1 VFVVNERQTKMMRT
15 LLLHSNEAVRVQQLA
30 DDLQCSEKTVRNDLK
45 TIQKFLELKSNK
57 ATLNRKP
64 GVGLQLLVDEEEKK
78 RIFNFLYQSERST
91 EKDRILEI
99 TYHLLVENK
108 PLTLQGMADQYY
120 ATATE
125 IRSDLLKINKWVKTF
140 GLSVVSKQR
149 LGSIILG
156 KEIDKRNALA
166 HLSELV
172 AQEDYSSS
180 YILQL
185 FPDYEVNLVRHSLAK
200 VLGDY
205 KWQLSDEKVE
215 SLVIHALV
223 MMKRSRQNSSIIIK
237 DEEINTVRH
246 SQEYSMTE
254 SIFKHLQKA
263 LSLSLPNSEK
273 VYFTWHL
280 MSCNQENLIQQTDD
294 RTNTL
299 MNNILNQ
306 LTTQLQIM
314 TMSDFKNDSIL
325 MDGLRVHLPSTVHRV
340 RYGLSIRN
348 PMLYEIK
355 KMYPYMFSMVVMAL
369 EEVNKNYS
377 IHIPEDEAAYLVL
390 HFQASIERL
399 QKKRETKKKVLI
411 VCELGVGMSHL
422 LQAKLEQS
430 YKGIDI
436 TGCIGVH
443 DLEETL
449 TNHRV
454 DFILS
459 TRELEEKGT
468 PHLVISPLLKA
479 EDRQKLDQFL
489 QKSTENS
496 LFTDKLLEWLRNGV
510 VHFDLDPVHRY
521 EVIEMLGKE
530 MTEKGFVTPGF
541 SHHAV
546 IRERTSGTAIGGGV
560 AIPHAPPEEV
570 NESTVAMAVLKEP
583 IEWGNELVSV
593 VFLLAIAKQDQEKI
607 RPLMHMI
614 SRLSTKPEL
623 VQKMIDARS
632 VKDLEEVLR

>member
-1 VFVVNERQTKMMRT
+1 MNERQTKMMRT

-45 TIQKFLELKSNK
+45 IIQEFLELKSK
-57 ATLNRKP
+57 ATLQRKP
-64 GVGLQLLVDEEEKK
+64 GVGLQLIVDEEEKK
-78 RIFNFLYQSERST
+78 RIFNFLYQSEWST
-91 EKDRILEI
+91 EQDRILEI
-99 TYHLLVENK
+99 AYHLLVENN

-120 ATATE
+120 ATSTE

-140 GLSVVSKQR
+140 GLNVVSKQR
-149 LGSIILG
+149 LGSSILG

-172 AQEDYSSS
+172 AQEEYSSS

-185 FPDYEVNLVRHSLAK
+185 FPTYEVDLVRQAITR
-200 VLGDY
+200 VLGY
-205 KWQLSDEKVE
+205 YNWQLSDEKVE

-237 DEEINTVRH
+237 DEEINTVRQ
-246 SQEYSMTE
+246 SQEYSMTV
-254 SIFKHLQKA
+254 SIFNNIERVLR
-263 LSLSLPNSEK
+263 LSLPDSEK

-280 MSCNQENLIQQTDD
+280 MSCNQANLVQQTDD
-294 RTNTL
+294 KTNKL

-314 TMSDFKNDSIL
+314 TMSDFRNDPIL

-430 YKGIDI
+430 YKGIEI
-436 TGCIGVH
+436 SGCIGIRE
-443 DLEETL
+443 LEETL
-449 TNHRV
+449 ENQRV

-459 TRELEEKGT
+459 TKELEVKDT

-479 EDRQKLDQFL
+479 EDRKKLDQFL
-489 QKSTENS
+489 QKSTEKPV
-496 LFTDKLLEWLRNGV
+496 FTDELLEWLRNGV
-510 VHFDLDPVHRY
+510 VHFDLNPVHRY

-530 MTEKGFVTPGF
+530 MADKGYVTSSF

-546 IRERTSGTAIGGGV
+546 TRERTSGTAIGGGI

-570 NESTVAMAVLKEP
+570 KESTVAMAVIKEP
-583 IEWGNELVSV
+583 IEWGNEFVSI
-593 VFLLAIAKQDQEKI
+593 VFLLAIAKQDQKKI

-614 SRLSTKPEL
+614 SRFSTKPEL

-632 VKDLEEVLR
+632 VRDLEKVLR